1 MHRNDG
7 IKIPISSMDDSLT
20 SKKLCLVTIQSLEQV
35 IAVKSSN
42 VEENCQ
48 IKISVKFPSDRRESA
63 SSRIISDENF
73 CSRDIFDINADNFVI
88 GLACPFQIRYQT
100 YNRFV
105 IFLFLPEDK
114 SFSHRFDAEDFPEGT
129 KKFLAIS
136 PRLVRCVTFLNAV
149 STRL

>member
-88 GLACPFQIRYQT
+88 GLACPFQKTSRSVT
-100 YNRFV
+100 VSTLKTSLKAR
-105 IFLFLPEDK
+105 K
-114 SFSHRFDAEDFPEGT
+114 SFWQYPRGWSDVSHF
-129 KKFLAIS
+129 
-136 PRLVRCVTFLNAV
+136 
-149 STRL
+149 